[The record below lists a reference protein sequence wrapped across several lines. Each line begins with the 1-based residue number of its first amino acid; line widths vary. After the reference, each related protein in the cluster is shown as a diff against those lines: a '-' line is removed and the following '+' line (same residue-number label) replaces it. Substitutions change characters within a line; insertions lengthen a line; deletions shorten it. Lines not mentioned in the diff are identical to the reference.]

1 MLYGLFF
8 FLQVPTTPQKVIQP
22 MEGVDCDFSRPNSAT
37 FQEYPSLGDNVIV
50 LVENE
55 DPQPQTSIMANST
68 NELPAIPTTIEVDVQ
83 VYQSGSSN
91 EVCAL

>member
-1 MLYGLFF
+1 
-8 FLQVPTTPQKVIQP
+8 
-22 MEGVDCDFSRPNSAT
+22 MEVVDCDFSRPNSAT
-37 FQEYPSLGDNVIV
+37 FQENQSLRDNVIV
-50 LVENE
+50 LGENE
-55 DPQPQTSIMANST
+55 DPQTSIMANST